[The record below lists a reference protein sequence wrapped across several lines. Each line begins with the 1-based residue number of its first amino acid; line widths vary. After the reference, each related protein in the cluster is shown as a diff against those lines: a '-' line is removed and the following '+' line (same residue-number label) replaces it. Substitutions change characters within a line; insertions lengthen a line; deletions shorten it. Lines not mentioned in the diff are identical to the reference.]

1 MALASADQRLKVGT
15 WMKKVVFILS
25 TFKLFLY
32 HKIGTNTA
40 HHTNII
46 KYTIIWSLLVDDAY
60 NGNSSSVAA
69 QISTENHGIDV
80 SLDLLYPFRAKKIL
94 DKLTSDDVQKIKPF
108 EIIESS
114 IVASMKKRAITL
126 LLKNSLT
133 PTETKTMK
141 LLLSSVINFVDSLI
155 YVVDTAVK

>member
-1 MALASADQRLKVGT
+1 M
-15 WMKKVVFILS
+15 
-25 TFKLFLY
+25 
-32 HKIGTNTA
+32 
-40 HHTNII
+40 
-46 KYTIIWSLLVDDAY
+46 
-60 NGNSSSVAA
+60 
-69 QISTENHGIDV
+69 
-80 SLDLLYPFRAKKIL
+80 YPFRAKKIL